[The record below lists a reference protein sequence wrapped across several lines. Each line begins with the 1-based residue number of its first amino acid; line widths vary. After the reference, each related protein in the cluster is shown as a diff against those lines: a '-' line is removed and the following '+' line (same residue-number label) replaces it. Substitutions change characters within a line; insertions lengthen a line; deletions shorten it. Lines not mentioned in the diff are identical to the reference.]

1 MRSPQA
7 IPGIHTIYEGMKLN
21 KQFVFFTY
29 LLENYAV
36 FKKTTADEILRTL
49 DKNNLTD
56 FVFDMYEMY
65 HSESIDNAFTDLD
78 SLIKTGKP
86 AW

>member
-1 MRSPQA
+1 M
-7 IPGIHTIYEGMKLN
+7 N